1 MKYVYITV
9 KGENEI
15 EVDERFHDILFEMDT
30 QEQRSNDKHAR
41 PHHDRPRNISLDS
54 VDYEG
59 EWFDDGTDILG
70 DLVRT
75 ESYERFRSALMKL
88 TPGQRDLIDRVYV
101 KNEKIIDIAQE
112 AGVSHV
118 AIQNRLNKIRAQ
130 LKKFFS

>member
-30 QEQRSNDKHAR
+30 QEKRSNDKHAR
-41 PHHDRPRNISLDS
+41 PRHDRPRNISLDN

-59 EWFDDGTDILG
+59 EWFADGTDILG

-101 KNEKIIDIAQE
+101 KNEKIIDIARE
-112 AGVSHV
+112 SGISHA
-118 AIQNRLNKIRAQ
+118 AIIDRLKRIREKI
-130 LKKFFS
+130 KKYF